1 MSCSQ
6 KISLENAIFARADQL
21 QMAVHARA
29 GRLVSHAKD
38 AYLQALL
45 RAYNAFFYQE
55 NRQNYEA
62 QENGLE
68 GLKEFPF
75 RFSRVPILSDKE
87 YKFELIVGGK
97 CA

>member
-1 MSCSQ
+1 MNCAQ
-6 KISLENAIFARADQL
+6 KISLENCIFARAGQL

-29 GRLVSHAKD
+29 GRLVSGSGD

-45 RAYNAFFYQE
+45 RVYNAFFYQE
-55 NRQNYEA
+55 NRQNFCA
-62 QENGLE
+62 QENGLA
-68 GLKEFPF
+68 GIKNFPY

-87 YKFELIVGGK
+87 YKFELIEGGK